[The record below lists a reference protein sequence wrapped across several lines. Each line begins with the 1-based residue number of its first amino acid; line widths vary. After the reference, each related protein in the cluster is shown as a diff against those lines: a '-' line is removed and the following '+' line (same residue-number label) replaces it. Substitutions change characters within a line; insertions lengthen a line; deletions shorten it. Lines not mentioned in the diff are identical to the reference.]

1 MAVKNEGLPDL
12 KGYLEERGRHLV
24 TYTEGATMYHM
35 LWNLLVHV

>member
-12 KGYLEERGRHLV
+12 KGYLEDRGRHLV